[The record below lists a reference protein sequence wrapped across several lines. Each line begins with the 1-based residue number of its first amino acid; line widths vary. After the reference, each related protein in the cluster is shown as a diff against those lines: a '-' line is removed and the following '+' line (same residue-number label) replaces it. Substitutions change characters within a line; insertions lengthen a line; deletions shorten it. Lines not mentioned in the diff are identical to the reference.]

1 VGVIK
6 ECDSPEVDDPEVR
19 GSLLEDLDVQDL
31 VDLALLLLGLLVGA
45 VNVKHFQTVDKA
57 EILNALLR
65 VLQFHSLL

>member
-1 VGVIK
+1 MGVIK
-6 ECDSPEVDDPEVR
+6 ESDSPEVDDPEVR

-57 EILNALLR
+57 EKFKAAC
-65 VLQFHSLL
+65 

>member
-31 VDLALLLLGLLVGA
+31 VDFALLLLGLLVGA